1 MKSLDTNT
9 LLRLLLADVPSQT
22 SIVEKLLTETSQKFA
37 VADMVFAEIVWIL
50 QGKQYNYERQLII
63 ANLESIIAIKHVN
76 CNRKMLCKAMP
87 LYLTN
92 KKISFIDACLT
103 AYAELNDATPLLTF
117 DKKLA
122 VAAPRLVTLLKA

>member
-1 MKSLDTNT
+1 MKSLGTNT

-22 SIVEKLLTETSQKFA
+22 GIVEKLLTDTSQKFV

-50 QGKQYNYERQLII
+50 QGKQYNYERQRIVT
-63 ANLESIIAIKHVN
+63 NLESIIAIKHFN
-76 CNRKMLCKAMP
+76 CNRIMLSKAMP
-87 LYLTN
+87 FYLTN

-122 VAAPRLVTLLKA
+122 EAAPKIVTLLKA